1 MQLPL
6 QVTMRNGELGEP
18 GWALI
23 RKSAEKLETFSDRI
37 TACRVTVEVPQRFPA
52 GAPIAY
58 NVRVDLT
65 VPGDEIVITHQGHP
79 ELETAIQD
87 AFDAAGRR
95 LQDYVRLQQRGAPQQ
110 DKAEPARGWV
120 VRLFPYEGYGF
131 LTTPDSRE
139 IYFHRNSVLRD
150 AFDALEV
157 GTSVRFVEEQGEKG
171 PQASTVVVAT
181 RRAPRAKNR

>member
-6 QVTMRNGELGEP
+6 QITAHNVALGTASR
-18 GWALI
+18 ALI
-23 RKSAEKLETFSDRI
+23 RKAVGKLETFSGRI
-37 TACRVTVEVPQRFPA
+37 TACRVIVEVPQRFPA
-52 GAPIAY
+52 GPPITF

-65 VPGDEIVITHQGHP
+65 VPGDEIVVTHQGDAD
-79 ELETAIQD
+79 LETAIQN

-95 LQDYVRLQQRGAPQQ
+95 LQDYVRTQEPQSPTAR
-110 DKAEPARGWV
+110 AETAHGWV

-139 IYFHRNSVLRD
+139 IYFHRNSVRHG

-157 GTSVRFVEEQGEKG
+157 GTSVRFAEEQGEKG
-171 PQASTVVVAT
+171 PQASTVTVVA
-181 RRAPRAKNR
+181 RRAQRAKRH